1 MKSNSNNIFIVLF
14 ILVVMGLIG
23 GAVYI
28 LYFSQETT
36 DWDEEEIEEVNET
49 TETISVVGNLK
60 MGISNFDTMNPLL
73 SNNKEI
79 LNIDKLIFE
88 PLINITSD
96 YNTEKCLAKEINK
109 TSDNEYQ
116 IKLDTSIKWQDGSSL
131 ISKDIQYTV
140 DRLKEINSIYSPN
153 VRFIESV
160 EVPDSETAIIKLT
173 EPVRF
178 FEYYLDFPIV
188 SSSYYLNE
196 DFQSSGKIPIGTG
209 MYKIASIDDDKVFLI
224 RNDRWRFIKEKTPKT
239 ESITITKSTS
249 MGEIFNSFKL
259 GNMDIINTN
268 MPNYAEFVGTMGY
281 NRREYAGRNYDF
293 IAINCYDSL
302 LSSKEVRKAI
312 NLAINRDNIISS
324 VFNGTKTASYSPLDY
339 GSYLYDT
346 NTRVKS
352 NQEEAKKIL
361 ENDGWT
367 YTNERWQKNID
378 GYVARLTL
386 SMVVCD
392 DNEERLNTIYNI
404 QSQLQEVG
412 IVLNVARVNRD
423 RYYQFLNEKN
433 YQMILTGVT
442 NSVNPDLSYF
452 YGQNNIANYYNDDI
466 MSKIEIL
473 DKYSEI
479 EKQVADDVPYIGL
492 YRNKGAVILNANV
505 GGDFKSNNYYTYY
518 NFNEWF
524 RQQ

>member
-1 MKSNSNNIFIVLF
+1 MRSNSNNIFIVLF
-14 ILVVMGLIG
+14 ILVVIGFIG

-36 DWDEEEIEEVNET
+36 DWDEGEVEESNQTAEP
-49 TETISVVGNLK
+49 ISVVGNLK

-88 PLINITSD
+88 PLISITSD
-96 YNTEKCLAKEINK
+96 YNIENCLAQEINK
-109 TSDNEYQ
+109 TSDTEYQ
-116 IKLDTSIKWQDGSSL
+116 VKINTSIKWQDGSSL
-131 ISKDIQYTV
+131 IAKDIQFTV
-140 DRLKEINSIYSPN
+140 EKLKELNSIYSPN
-153 VRFIESV
+153 VKFIESI
-160 EVPDSETAIIKLT
+160 ETPDSETAIIKLT

-178 FEYYLDFPIV
+178 FEYYLDFPILP
-188 SSSYYLNE
+188 SSYYLNE

-209 MYKIASIDDDKVFLI
+209 MYKIASIDDDNIFLI
-224 RNDRWRFIKEKTPKT
+224 RNDRWRFVKEKTPRT
-239 ESITITKSTS
+239 ESITIHKSSS

-268 MPNYAEFVGTMGY
+268 MQNYAEFVGTMGY
-281 NRREYAGRNYDF
+281 NRREYPGRNFDF
-293 IAINCYDSL
+293 IALNCNDSL
-302 LSSKEVRKAI
+302 LGNKEVRKAI
-312 NLAINRDNIISS
+312 NYAINRDNIVSS
-324 VFNGTKTASYSPLDY
+324 IFNNSKTVSYSPLDY
-339 GSYLYDT
+339 GSYLYDV

-352 NQEEAKKIL
+352 NQDEAKKTL
-361 ENDGWT
+361 ENDGWI

-378 GYVARLTL
+378 GYVTRLTL
-386 SMVVCD
+386 SMVVSN
-392 DNEERLNTIYNI
+392 DNEERLNVANNI
-404 QSQLQEVG
+404 KSQLEDVG
-412 IVLNVARVNRD
+412 IVLNIAVVNRD
-423 RYYQFLNEKN
+423 RYIQFLNEKN

-442 NSVNPDLSYF
+442 SSVNPNLEYF
-452 YGQNNIANYYNDDI
+452 YGQNNIANYYNEDV
-466 MSKIEIL
+466 MSKMTLL
-473 DKYSEI
+473 DKYSEV
-479 EKQVADDVPYIGL
+479 EKQAADDVPYIGL